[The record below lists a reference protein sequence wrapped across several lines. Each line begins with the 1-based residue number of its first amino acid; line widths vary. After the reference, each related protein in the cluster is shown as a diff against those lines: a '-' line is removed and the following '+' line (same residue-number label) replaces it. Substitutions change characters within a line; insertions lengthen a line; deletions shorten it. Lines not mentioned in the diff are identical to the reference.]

1 MRMHALNH
9 SDEAWARQKGMNAFL
24 SVNAGSATPAK
35 FVEVHVEPEKDAG
48 LPPIVLIGKGVC
60 FDT

>member
-1 MRMHALNH
+1 
-9 SDEAWARQKGMNAFL
+9 MNAFL

-35 FVEVHVEPEKDAG
+35 FVEVHVEPEVDAG